1 MTLKRPFDRI
11 ETIDI
16 HGVRKRFGETVAVDG
31 ISLDIRGGELLILI
45 GGSGSGKTT
54 TLRMINRLIDPDE
67 GTIAIN
73 GIDTQTID
81 GIVLRK
87 NIGYVIQQIGLFP
100 HMTIRENIGL
110 LPTIEGWSRE
120 EIDSRV
126 AELLILVHLPPD
138 QFMDRYP
145 KELSGGQQ
153 QRVGLAR
160 ALVMNPPLLLMDEPF
175 GALDPLL
182 RRQLQDEF
190 IGIKEDIGK
199 TIVFVTHDINEAFRL
214 GDRIA
219 IMHEGQ
225 IVQLGTPRDLILN
238 PADKMVS
245 DLVGSDR
252 LFGHIAS
259 LTVSDMMVPASP
271 IISGEMEVQSAIGV
285 IVQSGSKIA
294 VVRDRASSFSVAQL
308 STLLQMRD
316 EVKTVLE
323 ATDPPFFLS
332 MDASLLS
339 ALEEMK
345 AASVSLGLVMKD
357 GEPAGLLLPDD
368 LISRLV

>member
-11 ETIDI
+11 ETINI
-16 HGVRKRFGETVAVDG
+16 HGIRKRFGETVAVDG

-271 IISGEMEVQSAIGV
+271 IISGEMEVQSAIEV
-285 IVQSGSKIA
+285 MVQSGSKIA
-294 VVRDRASSFSVAQL
+294 VVRNRASSFSVLLL

-316 EVKTVLE
+316 EVKTVQE
-323 ATDPPFFLS
+323 TTDPPFVLS